1 MLRPLIDRKS
11 LVVLGLNSGT
21 SADGLDLAATQVTRR
36 NGRVSARFLSGKT
49 VTYPAEIRRL
59 ILAAADTP
67 HTSVNEIIQLDNL
80 LGQFYGHVARSFIGQ
95 LRRKDQKIDAVA
107 SHGQTVRHL
116 PAGKRM
122 AGYDVRGTLQLGSL
136 AQIAAITGKVTIGDF
151 RQGNIALGGEGAP
164 ITVAAMADLFASS
177 KQARLIVNV
186 GGMANY
192 FYLPKN
198 GLSRKIRAADCGPGN
213 VLSDM
218 LCRRLYGEPFDRN
231 GHHAAQGK
239 VSRRLL
245 SALLAS
251 PYFVGTGRST
261 GREEFGA
268 AMANRMLILGKGMK
282 LGADDLLATAVELTV
297 IAISRAVLPFLT
309 GQTDKTTTLSK
320 CDGLY
325 LTGGGAHNRF
335 LRGQLSER
343 LWGLPVTTV
352 RDLGMNPDLVEATA
366 YAVMGASTLWS
377 RPLPTRFDGHTQS
390 GQAVLGVIC
399 QPPVAGNVKD

>member
-1 MLRPLIDRKS
+1 M
-11 LVVLGLNSGT
+11 
-21 SADGLDLAATQVTRR
+21 
-36 NGRVSARFLSGKT
+36 
-49 VTYPAEIRRL
+49 
-59 ILAAADTP
+59 
-67 HTSVNEIIQLDNL
+67 
-80 LGQFYGHVARSFIGQ
+80 
-95 LRRKDQKIDAVA
+95 
-107 SHGQTVRHL
+107 
-116 PAGKRM
+116 
-122 AGYDVRGTLQLGSL
+122 RGTLQLGSI

-151 RQGNIALGGEGAP
+151 RQGDIALGGEGAP
-164 ITVAAMADLFASS
+164 ITVAAMADLFASAR
-177 KQARLIVNV
+177 QARLIVNV

-192 FYLPKN
+192 FYLPKA

-213 VLSDM
+213 VLSDI
-218 LCRRLYGEPFDRN
+218 LCRRLYGEPFDRG
-231 GHHAAQGK
+231 GHHAAQGL

-268 AMANRMLILGKGMK
+268 AMANRMLTLGQSMK
-282 LGADDLLATAVELTV
+282 LGADDLLSTAVELTV

-309 GQTDKTTTLSK
+309 GQPHNPTALSK

-325 LTGGGAHNRF
+325 LTGGGAHNKF

-343 LWGLPVTTV
+343 LCGLPVTTV
-352 RDLGMNPDLVEATA
+352 KDLGMDPDLVEATA

-377 RPLPTRFDGHTQS
+377 RPLATRFDGRAQS
-390 GQAVLGVIC
+390 GGAVLGVIC

>member
-1 MLRPLIDRKS
+1 MLRPLLDRKS

-21 SADGLDLAATQVTRR
+21 SADGLDLAVIRITRR
-36 NGRVSARFLSGKT
+36 SGRVSTKFLSGKT
-49 VTYPAEIRRL
+49 MTYPTEIRRL

-67 HTSVNEIIQLDNL
+67 RTSVNEIIQLDNL
-80 LGQFYGHVARSFIGQ
+80 LGRFYGHAARSYLGQ
-95 LRRKDQKIDAVA
+95 LRRRNLQVDAIA

-116 PAGKRM
+116 PAKKRI
-122 AGYDVRGTLQLGSL
+122 AGHDVRGTLQLGSI
-136 AQIAAITGKVTIGDF
+136 AQIAAITGKVTVGDF
-151 RQGNIALGGEGAP
+151 RQGDIALGGEGAP

-177 KQARLIVNV
+177 IHARLIVNV

-192 FYLPKN
+192 FYFPKN
-198 GLSRKIRAADCGPGN
+198 GSPRQIRAADCGPGN
-213 VLSDM
+213 VLSDL
-218 LCRRLYGEPFDRN
+218 LCRRLYGEPFDRG

-251 PYFVGTGRST
+251 PYFAGKGRST
-261 GREEFGA
+261 GREEFGE
-268 AMANRMLILGKGMK
+268 AMAGRMLTLGKSLK

-297 IAISRAVLPFLT
+297 MAISRAVLPFLT
-309 GQTDKTTTLSK
+309 DQRTKYTTLPK

-325 LTGGGAHNRF
+325 LTGGGAHNKF
-335 LRGQLSER
+335 LLGQLSER
-343 LWGLPVTTV
+343 LGGLPVTTV
-352 RDLGMNPDLVEATA
+352 RDLGMDPDLVEATA

-377 RPLPTRFDGHTQS
+377 RPLATRFDGRSQLRRP
-390 GQAVLGVIC
+390 VLGVIC